1 MAHVRAVALMATVAA
16 LLAAGCIL
24 PNPDY
29 DGTAFTC
36 AEPPNSCP
44 SGYVCQLGVCEQ
56 QQQQQPDGGL
66 AADGGSSSVPDA
78 GNPQNS
84 TPDAGTPPVT
94 TTLTFGERPTDD
106 VTGVTTD
113 TFIEADKPNTAFG
126 DDVNV
131 SVDADPEQ
139 HGLLRFDL
147 SALPAGATIDSAVLE
162 VNVNNPVETGELLFY
177 RLLEDWEELEA
188 TWNNRRKGQRWTA
201 PGAAPPMS
209 AFPLSQA
216 SLAARDTGL
225 YTVTLPPSLVQSWV
239 DQPSSNFGVVMISTS
254 PDGRGG
260 VFDSR
265 DSDNTTLRP
274 QLTIIFH

>member
-1 MAHVRAVALMATVAA
+1 MTRARAAGLIATIAAA
-16 LLAAGCIL
+16 LVAGCVL
-24 PNPDY
+24 PDPDY

-44 SGYVCQLGVCEQ
+44 NGYVCHLGTCEPEEQL
-56 QQQQQPDGGL
+56 QPDGGL
-66 AADGGSSSVPDA
+66 PPDGGSSSVPDA
-78 GNPQNS
+78 GNPQNG
-84 TPDAGTPPVT
+84 TPDAGTPPMT

-106 VTGVTTD
+106 VTGVTID
-113 TFIEADKPNTAFG
+113 TFIQADKPGTAFG
-126 DDVNV
+126 DETFV

-139 HGLLRFDL
+139 HGLLRFEL

-162 VNVNNPVETGELLFY
+162 VNVSNPVETGELLFY

-188 TWNNRRKGQRWTA
+188 TWTNRRKGQRWTA
-201 PGAAPPMS
+201 AGAAPPMS
-209 AFPLSQA
+209 AFPLAQA

-225 YTVTLPPSLVQSWV
+225 FTVSLPATLVQSWV

-265 DSDNTTLRP
+265 DSDNTNLRP
-274 QLTIIFH
+274 QLTITFH